1 MNGRVYDPVLGRF
14 LSPDPLVQAPYD
26 TQGLN
31 RYAYVRNNPMRYV
44 DPSGL
49 CFNQHAPTDG
59 IEQNCLEVILVEGS
73 GVWSGDRPARQSW
86 GDSSPF
92 RPRTDAAQHAGTPSP
107 TEENE
112 GIAEPAN
119 DSTANSDYFN
129 AQVARWNHLLEKLT
143 SWQYFDET
151 VMFVGSLM
159 AAIEPTP
166 YGEYAMATFAMG
178 TFGRRAITS
187 IAYGPMNPGPLSAGI
202 AATFRGGAYR
212 EVVYDRSI
220 QLYRVY
226 GGRAGQLGSY
236 WTATPPT
243 GMLRSRIDLA
253 LMPQWGNSASLV
265 VRINVPAG
273 TRMYEGYAASQ
284 GGLVG
289 GGTQVFVPNV
299 NPAWILK

>member
-1 MNGRVYDPVLGRF
+1 L
-14 LSPDPLVQAPYD
+14 
-26 TQGLN
+26 
-31 RYAYVRNNPMRYV
+31 RYV

-49 CFNQHAPTDG
+49 CFGDHTPSDHIT
-59 IEQNCLEVILVEGS
+59 QNCLEVILVEGS
-73 GVWSGDRPARQSW
+73 GLWSGGRPTRTDFAS
-86 GDSSPF
+86 SSPF
-92 RPRTDAAQHAGTPSP
+92 TARSDAGHAAGTSAPVEEIEVIAGRTD
-107 TEENE
+107 
-112 GIAEPAN
+112 
-119 DSTANSDYFN
+119 DSTANDQDFN
-129 AQVARWNHLLEKLT
+129 AQMARWNQLARVLA

-151 VMFVGSLM
+151 VMILGSLM

-178 TFGRRAITS
+178 AFGRRAITS
-187 IAYGPMNPGPLSAGI
+187 IAYGPMNPGPLSAGV

-212 EVVYDRSI
+212 EVMYDHTV

-226 GGRAGQLGSY
+226 GGRAGQLGSF
-236 WTATPPT
+236 WTATAPT

-253 LMPQWGNSASLV
+253 LNPQWGNSASQV
-265 VRINVPAG
+265 VRINVPPG

-299 NPAWILK
+299 NPVWIIK